1 MLTSVTRNLVYS
13 DKNCLPY
20 SKWEL
25 IADYAKIVGLRGLS
39 KFRRKHQQHLSVF
52 NVKFWFPNLSRFIYL
67 LTEIFLKQDYFF
79 TSAKPDPVIIDCG
92 SNIGVSILYFKRK
105 YPRARV
111 TGFEPDPAIFGF
123 LQKNV
128 AANKWSDVTLHNC
141 ALSDREGETEL
152 FCESN
157 LAGSL
162 RGSLRK
168 DRTQQDVESKTVKTV
183 LLSNYVRGDVD
194 FLKIDIEGM
203 EMAVIEDLER
213 EGKLSRVREMAIEY
227 HHHVP
232 AGDDS
237 LSRLLAILETNG
249 FGYRIGASV
258 GWPVEDKRD
267 MQDILVRAYRK

>member
-1 MLTSVTRNLVYS
+1 MLSDIAHNLVYS
-13 DKNCLPY
+13 DKSCLPC

-39 KFRRKHQQHLSVF
+39 KLREKHQQHLSVF
-52 NVKFWFPNLSRFIYL
+52 NVKFWFPNLAGFTFL
-67 LTEIFLKQDYFF
+67 LTEIFIKQDYFF
-79 TSAKPDPVIIDCG
+79 ASAKPDPVIVDCG
-92 SNIGVSILYFKRK
+92 SNIGVSILYFKRR
-105 YPRARV
+105 YPKARII
-111 TGFEPDPAIFGF
+111 GFEPDPSIFEF

-128 AANKWSDVTLHNC
+128 AANKWSDVTVHNV

-152 FCESN
+152 FCEPN

-168 DRTQQDVESKTVKTV
+168 ERTRQDVESKKVKTV
-183 LLSNYVRGDVD
+183 LLSNYLCGEID

-203 EMAVIEDLER
+203 EMAVIEDLQR
-213 EGKLSRVREMAIEY
+213 EGKLSEVREMAIEY

-232 AGDDS
+232 PGDDS
-237 LSRLLAILETNG
+237 LSRLLMILETNG
-249 FGYRIGASV
+249 FGYQIGASIA
-258 GWPVEDKRD
+258 WPAEDQRN